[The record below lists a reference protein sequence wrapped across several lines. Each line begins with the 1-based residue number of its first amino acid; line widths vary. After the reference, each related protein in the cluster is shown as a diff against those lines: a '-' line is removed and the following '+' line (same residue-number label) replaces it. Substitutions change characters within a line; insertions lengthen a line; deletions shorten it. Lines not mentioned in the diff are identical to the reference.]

1 MYQVNVKKR
10 NFYLN
15 SIKGLLIL
23 TLKLLIHIYPQNRV
37 TFERQNAINS
47 YLSDTHMLLYCHVF
61 EKMLENK
68 NLFRKE
74 QKKAM
79 NQGNV
84 KFMSLRLMCP
94 KHDGFAVKGQTKVL
108 D

>member
-23 TLKLLIHIYPQNRV
+23 TLKLLIHTYTQNRV

-47 YLSDTHMLLYCHVF
+47 YLNDTHMLLYCHVF

-68 NLFRKE
+68 NLFHKE

-84 KFMSLRLMCP
+84 KFMSLRPMCP
-94 KHDGFAVKGQTKVL
+94 KRNGFAVKCQTKVL